1 MDINIGDFD
10 FGTLRLINEAGQ
22 YEEYNLKE
30 ELRVNE
36 TTLLRDML
44 EQPAKF
50 IFWASILEKLKYF
63 QESKELESEKIIA
76 QLDTAARENC
86 KKDGTKPTKDL
97 VETYRKSQPE
107 YEAIMKEIHYFNFI
121 VGRVTRIVKAFEQR
135 KDMLQSYGKQVAEQK
150 MYGQGAGTRIE
161 DYDYS
166 RLNGGS

>member
-10 FGTLRLINEAGQ
+10 FGTIRLINEAGQ
-22 YEEYNLKE
+22 YEEYNLE
-30 ELRVNE
+30 AELKVNE
-36 TTLLRDML
+36 NTLLKDML

-50 IFWASILEKLKYF
+50 VYWASILEKLKYF
-63 QESKELESEKIIA
+63 QESKELEQEKIIA

-107 YEAIMKEIHYFNFI
+107 YASIMQEIHYFNFI

-166 RLNGGS
+166 RLNGGA